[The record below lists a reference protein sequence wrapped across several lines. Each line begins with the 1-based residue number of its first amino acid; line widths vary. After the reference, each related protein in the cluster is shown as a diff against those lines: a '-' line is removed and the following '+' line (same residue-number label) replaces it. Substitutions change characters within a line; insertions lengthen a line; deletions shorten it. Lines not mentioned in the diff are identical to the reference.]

1 MCPEILQQENLFY
14 RNTGGVSQ
22 NNRDLGFHSAFQDRA
37 TGRVYLSRFA
47 DGCPA
52 PIHLLEGLPEELAE
66 GHDAGGRIT
75 SVKRTVIAGF
85 LRADRFYTRE
95 EAAQALAGSGS

>member
-1 MCPEILQQENLFY
+1 MYPEILQQENLFY

-22 NNRDLGFHSAFQDRA
+22 NNRGLGFHSAFQDGA
-37 TGRVYLSRFA
+37 TGDVYLSKFA

-66 GHDAGGRIT
+66 AHDAKGRIT
-75 SVKRTVIAGF
+75 SVKGTVIAGF

-95 EAAQALAGSGS
+95 EAAQELAGSSI